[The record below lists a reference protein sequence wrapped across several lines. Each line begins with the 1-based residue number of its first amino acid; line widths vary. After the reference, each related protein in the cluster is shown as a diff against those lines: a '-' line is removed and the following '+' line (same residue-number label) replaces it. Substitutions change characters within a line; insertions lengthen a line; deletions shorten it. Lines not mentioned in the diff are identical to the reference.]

1 MPQTNRK
8 TPLRTKGG
16 SHSLK
21 NTSLVFRAALESHTV
36 TSQKPRWIYIS
47 RGIKSPGIILLW
59 LNSEK
64 PADRQM
70 VAWKSRTSNI
80 PGKRTFCARADLD
93 FSFKLTITTFD
104 GERRLSHERRTR
116 LMLFY
121 SVCAVRKISAVFET
135 SSAQK
140 EVTSFWDS
148 ASGTLVDVLICLLQS
163 DKTD

>member
-8 TPLRTKGG
+8 TPLRTEGG
-16 SHSLK
+16 SRSLK

-36 TSQKPRWIYIS
+36 TSQKPRWIYIP
-47 RGIKSPGIILLW
+47 RGINSPGIILLW

-70 VAWKSRTSNI
+70 VAWKSRTS
-80 PGKRTFCARADLD
+80 TFQANTLSVLGQIL
-93 FSFKLTITTFD
+93 SFPLKLTITTFD
-104 GERRLSHERRTR
+104 GERRLSHKRRTR

-121 SVCAVRKISAVFET
+121 SVCAVRKISALFET

-163 DKTD
+163 DKTA